1 MAPGVALLRPS
12 RVVSRSKISAAER
25 TRRVRS
31 QVSALS
37 QTAAAAAAS
46 YGIATYALG
55 HVAPIFA
62 AISAVIVL
70 GAVRG
75 QEPRRAVEVT
85 AGVVVGVTIAD
96 VLVLALGT
104 GIPQMALIVVLAMV
118 VAVFVGAGPV
128 LVTQAA
134 VSAILVATV
143 EPPTGGLVPSRLFDT
158 LVGGSVAL
166 MISQLMFP
174 LDPVALIRRTAR
186 PVFAELGA
194 ALEETA
200 DALSAGDPRA
210 AEEALYRARGIDES
224 VRAFND
230 ALQTGYETV
239 RLAPPRRRARGH
251 LDEYALAASQIDLA
265 VRNTRVLARV
275 AISVV
280 RNKKP
285 APAGVVDAVR
295 RLGDAVRSL
304 GRRLDDKDEGD
315 ESGDQTRPL
324 ALEAV
329 RLATDLVE
337 QPEVLALG
345 SLVAQVRLTASD
357 ILRGSG
363 MTLAGA
369 HEALDEAAGLGR

>member
-1 MAPGVALLRPS
+1 MAPGVALLRSS
-12 RVVSRSKISAAER
+12 RVVSRGKISAAER
-25 TRRVRS
+25 IGRVRG
-31 QVSALS
+31 QVSALL
-37 QTAAAAAAS
+37 QTATAAAVS
-46 YGIATYALG
+46 YAISTYALG
-55 HVAPIFA
+55 HEEPIFA
-62 AISAVIVL
+62 AVSAVIVL

-85 AGVVVGVTIAD
+85 AGVVVGVAIAD
-96 VLVLALGT
+96 ALVLAIGT
-104 GIPQMALIVVLAMV
+104 GIPQIALIVVMAMV

-134 VSAILVATV
+134 VSAIFVATV
-143 EPPTGGLVPSRLFDT
+143 EPPTSGLVPTRVFDT

-166 MISQLMFP
+166 LISQLMFP
-174 LDPVALIRRTAR
+174 LDPVALIRRAAR
-186 PVFAELGA
+186 PVFSELGA

-200 DALSAGDPRA
+200 DALAAGDPGA

-280 RNKKP
+280 RSNKP

-295 RLGDAVRSL
+295 RLADAVRSL
-304 GRRLDDKDEGD
+304 DRQLHVNDDEDGSGD
-315 ESGDQTRPL
+315 ETRSL

-329 RLATDLVE
+329 RLATDLLE
-337 QPEVLALG
+337 RPEVLALG

>member
-1 MAPGVALLRPS
+1 
-12 RVVSRSKISAAER
+12 
-25 TRRVRS
+25 VRS
-31 QVSALS
+31 QVSALL
-37 QTAAAAAAS
+37 QTAAAATAS
-46 YGIATYALG
+46 YAIATYALG
-55 HVAPIFA
+55 HEAPIFA

-75 QEPRRAVEVT
+75 QELRRAVEVT
-85 AGVVVGVTIAD
+85 VGVVVGVTIAD
-96 VLVLALGT
+96 VLVLAIGT
-104 GIPQMALIVVLAMV
+104 GIPQIALIVVLAMV

-134 VSAILVATV
+134 ISAILVSTV
-143 EPPTGGLVPSRLFDT
+143 ELPTGGLVPTRLFDT
-158 LVGGSVAL
+158 LVGGAVAL
-166 MISQLMFP
+166 LISQLMFP
-174 LDPVALIRRTAR
+174 LDPVALIGRAAR
-186 PVFAELGA
+186 PVFSELGA

-200 DALSAGDPRA
+200 DALAAGDPAA

-280 RNKKP
+280 RNNKP
-285 APAGVVDAVR
+285 PPDRIVDAVR
-295 RLGDAVRSL
+295 RLADAVRSL
-304 GRRLDDKDEGD
+304 DRQLDVSGD
-315 ESGDQTRPL
+315 EEANTDRTRQL

-329 RLATDLVE
+329 RLVADLIE
-337 QPEVLALG
+337 RPEVVALG
-345 SLVAQVRLTASD
+345 SLVAQVRLTSSD

-363 MTLAGA
+363 MSLAGA
-369 HEALDEAAGLGR
+369 HEALDEAAGLES

>member
-1 MAPGVALLRPS
+1 MAPGVALLRSS
-12 RVVSRSKISAAER
+12 RVVSRGKISAAER
-25 TRRVRS
+25 ARRVRS
-31 QVSALS
+31 QASALL

-46 YGIATYALG
+46 YAISILVLG
-55 HVAPIFA
+55 HEAPIFA
-62 AISAVIVL
+62 AISAIIVL

-75 QEPRRAVEVT
+75 QELKRALEVT
-85 AGVVVGVTIAD
+85 AGVVVGVAIAD
-96 VLVLALGT
+96 ILVLAIGR
-104 GIPQMALIVVLAMV
+104 GIPQIALIVVLAMV

-143 EPPTGGLVPSRLFDT
+143 EPPTGGLVPTRLFDT

-166 MISQLMFP
+166 LISQLLFP
-174 LDPVALIRRTAR
+174 LDPVALIRRAAR
-186 PVFAELGA
+186 PVFSELGA

-200 DALSAGDPRA
+200 DALAAGDPGA

-224 VRAFND
+224 VRAVND
-230 ALQTGYETV
+230 ALQTGYEIV

-280 RNKKP
+280 RADKP
-285 APAGVVDAVR
+285 PPVGVVDAVR

-304 GRRLDDKDEGD
+304 GRRLDVKDDGD
-315 ESGDQTRPL
+315 ETGDQTRSY

-329 RLATDLVE
+329 RLATDVVE
-337 QPEVLALG
+337 RPEVLALG
-345 SLVAQVRLTASD
+345 ALVAQVRLTASD

-369 HEALDEAAGLGR
+369 HEALDEAAGLER

>member
-1 MAPGVALLRPS
+1 MAPGVALLRSS
-12 RVVSRSKISAAER
+12 RVVSRGKISAAER

-31 QVSALS
+31 QASALL
-37 QTAAAAAAS
+37 QTAAAAAVS
-46 YGIATYALG
+46 YAISIYALG
-55 HVAPIFA
+55 NEAPIFA

-70 GAVRG
+70 GAARG

-96 VLVLALGT
+96 VLVLAIGT
-104 GIPQMALIVVLAMV
+104 GIPQIALIVVLAMV
-118 VAVFVGAGPV
+118 VALFVGAGPV

-134 VSAILVATV
+134 VSAIFVATV
-143 EPPTGGLVPSRLFDT
+143 EPPTGGLVPARLFDT
-158 LVGGSVAL
+158 LIGGSVAL
-166 MISQLMFP
+166 LISQLMFP
-174 LDPVALIRRTAR
+174 LNPVALIRRAAR
-186 PVFAELGA
+186 PVFSELGA

-200 DALSAGDPRA
+200 DALAAGDPDA
-210 AEEALYRARGIDES
+210 AEAALYRARGIDES

-280 RNKKP
+280 RSNKP
-285 APAGVVDAVR
+285 AAAGVVDAVR

-304 GRRLDDKDEGD
+304 NRQLDVSDDEDGT
-315 ESGDQTRPL
+315 GDQTRSL

-337 QPEVLALG
+337 RPEVLALG

-363 MTLAGA
+363 MSLAGA
-369 HEALDEAAGLGR
+369 HQALDEAAGLER

>member
-1 MAPGVALLRPS
+1 MALLRPS

-96 VLVLALGT
+96 VLVLAMGT

-304 GRRLDDKDEGD
+304 GRRLDDKDKGD

>member
-1 MAPGVALLRPS
+1 MAPGVALLRSS

-25 TRRVRS
+25 TRRVRG
-31 QVSALS
+31 QTSALL
-37 QTAAAAAAS
+37 QTAVAAAAS
-46 YGIATYALG
+46 YGISIYALG
-55 HVAPIFA
+55 HEAPLFA
-62 AISAVIVL
+62 AVSAVIVL

-85 AGVVVGVTIAD
+85 AGVVVGVTVAD
-96 VLVLALGT
+96 VLVLAIGT
-104 GIPQMALIVVLAMV
+104 GIPQIALIVVLAMV

-134 VSAILVATV
+134 VSAIFVATV
-143 EPPTGGLVPSRLFDT
+143 EPPTGGLVPTRLFDT

-166 MISQLMFP
+166 LISQLMFP
-174 LDPVALIRRTAR
+174 LDPVALIRHAAR
-186 PVFAELGA
+186 PVFSELGA

-200 DALSAGDPRA
+200 DALSVGDPGA
-210 AEEALYRARGIDES
+210 AEEALYRARSIDES

-280 RNKKP
+280 RNDKP
-285 APAGVVDAVR
+285 APPPVVDAVR

-304 GRRLDDKDEGD
+304 DHQLDLRGD
-315 ESGDQTRPL
+315 EDRTGETRSL

-337 QPEVLALG
+337 RPEVLALG

-369 HEALDEAAGLGR
+369 HEALDEAAGLER